1 MRFNYFAVAVQNH
14 EIGDLLSAFDDPIDV
29 HVSVDVIVVDELCRG
44 WAESEGDIFALVA
57 ELVLRKCRE
66 G

>member
-14 EIGDLLSAFDDPIDV
+14 EIGDLLSALDSPINV
-29 HVSVDVIVVDELCRG
+29 HVSVDVIVVDKLCWG
-44 WAESEGDIFALVA
+44 WAESEGDIFNLVA
-57 ELVLRKCRE
+57 EFVLWKCRE